1 MGMLTWGRLRTYEGG
16 EYRKSTNILFNTVVD
31 LKLLKKKSPIE
42 KEKEKRT
49 QDNITMSS
57 TAERRSEEGGDII
70 KHGSISSSLSWP
82 PGQLPPELYYMATW

>member
-1 MGMLTWGRLRTYEGG
+1 MLTWGRLRTYEGG
-16 EYRKSTNILFNTVVD
+16 EYRKSLNLLFNTVVN
-31 LKLLKKKSPIE
+31 LKLLKKKKSLLE

-70 KHGSISSSLSWP
+70 KHGSISSSLS
-82 PGQLPPELYYMATW
+82 